1 VRCSKAWPS
10 DLDEIWQE
18 PARSEVLFTIHRQ
31 QTRQHRPTFDWG
43 HHLPSPSQYLQ
54 RKTGLNSQI
63 NEERATAHF
72 TVESAQMFPAD
83 KNIWN
88 RPLASE
94 FFKLLTGQR
103 VNFYVDISPLF
114 IYRVVLQHWIDQI
127 DRRTTTNLLYLSSI
141 LNLIQLIHVV
151 LNI

>member
-1 VRCSKAWPS
+1 
-10 DLDEIWQE
+10 
-18 PARSEVLFTIHRQ
+18 
-31 QTRQHRPTFDWG
+31 
-43 HHLPSPSQYLQ
+43 LPLPSQYLQ

-103 VNFYVDISPLF
+103 VNLYVVISPLF
-114 IYRVVLQHWIDQI
+114 TASYFNIELIK
-127 DRRTTTNLLYLSSI
+127 SI
-141 LNLIQLIHVV
+141 AERQQTCCI
-151 LNI
+151 